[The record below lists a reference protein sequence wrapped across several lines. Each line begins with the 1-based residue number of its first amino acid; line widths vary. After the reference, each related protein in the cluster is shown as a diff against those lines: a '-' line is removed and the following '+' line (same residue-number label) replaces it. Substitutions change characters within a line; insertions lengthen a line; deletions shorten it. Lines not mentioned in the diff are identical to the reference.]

1 MRVLLKRFFGRK
13 QQPKYSIGTAPPKH
27 KFVAKWS
34 PVVYEEKDLGYP
46 EGEFAEAWERF
57 KEARQMLEPF
67 RAKFDKEFQAADW
80 KGHYNFNLDIK
91 ARVRGK
97 TYSIYHSESELFD
110 WLLHKSSCPKRDDS
124 NQANGWEYVYQGRIR
139 EFRTEMAGYLL
150 DNSTSLRKILT
161 EQQGIW
167 WEYLQSQSRGWL
179 NGPEKTVY
187 ERPEYLSEELF
198 DHLWRTNAMVFE
210 LLVPNFY
217 LHLESTAKRFGIK
230 LQRVRGI
237 ERYVPDAHDR
247 MRQLIQEVVD
257 EINEHR
263 EECKHFDDNVCV
275 LCGLQVKPNLAGN
288 LRFNLPN
295 EVCAWCLKVLDY
307 HALPVLSAGKTREEL
322 AQLCIDGFRLAVKTF
337 NFPYWRSPSLS
348 TKMLVSLGLR
358 TKTPLRIREF
368 SAVIAGMPRELPGF
382 DSPLHFMK
390 AAGYESLAHN
400 PKSRG
405 KKSISTCNHIC
416 LSLGERD
423 ICEYLAASGFEHTRE
438 PSYGPLTGAIGV
450 TEFGGMRGDFLVGKT
465 VIEFA
470 GLAGNA
476 EYDAKM
482 ELKQKLCREYGIDLI
497 VVLPSD
503 LARLEVLLT
512 KERLAT

>member
-1 MRVLLKRFFGRK
+1 MIFKRLFGS
-13 QQPKYSIGTAPPKH
+13 PAAPTTSSLTAAPRQR
-27 KFVAKWS
+27 FVARYTP
-34 PVVYEEKDLGYP
+34 PVHDEHELGYP

-57 KEARQMLEPF
+57 KAARQMLEPF
-67 RAKFDKEFQAADW
+67 RTKFDKEFQEAEW
-80 KGHYNFNLDIK
+80 KGHFNFNSDIK
-91 ARVRGK
+91 VRVRGE
-97 TYSIYHSESELFD
+97 TYTIYHSESELFD
-110 WLLHKSSCPKRDDS
+110 WLLHKSSCSKRDRS
-124 NQANGWEYVYQGRIR
+124 NHANGWEFKYTGRMK
-139 EFRTEMAGYLL
+139 EFRGEMAGYLL
-150 DNSTSLRKILT
+150 ENSPSLRKILA
-161 EQQGIW
+161 EQQGLW
-167 WEYLQSQSRGWL
+167 WEYLQSQSHGWL
-179 NGPEKTVY
+179 SGPEKTVY
-187 ERPEYLSEELF
+187 EQPEYLSEELY

-217 LHLESTAKRFGIK
+217 LHLEATAKRFGIGV
-230 LQRVRGI
+230 QRERGS

-247 MRQLIQEVVD
+247 MRQFIQEIVD

-263 EECKHFDDNVCV
+263 DECRHFDENVCI
-275 LCGLQVKPNLAGN
+275 LCDLQVKPNLAGN
-288 LRFNLPN
+288 LRFNFPN
-295 EVCAWCLKVLDY
+295 EVCAWCLKILDY
-307 HALPVLSAGKTREEL
+307 HALPVLSAGKTRDEVANQSIE
-322 AQLCIDGFRLAVKTF
+322 GFRLAVKTF
-337 NFPYWRSPSLS
+337 KFPYWRSPSPS
-348 TKMLVSLGLR
+348 TKMLVGLGLR

-368 SAVIAGMPRELPGF
+368 AAVIAGMPRELTGF

-390 AAGYESLAHN
+390 AAGFESLANN

-438 PSYGPLTGAIGV
+438 PSYGPLTGAIGI

-482 ELKQKLCREYGIDLI
+482 ELKQKLCRDYGIDLI
-497 VVLPSD
+497 VVLPND
-503 LARLEVLLT
+503 LSRLEALLS
-512 KERLAT
+512 KERFAS